1 MKMLKKRQLEG
12 VVVELLEY
20 LPERSQ
26 KILIKRFGLYN
37 KKIYTLDSIGKEF
50 GVSRE
55 RIRQIEVSSFNFLKK
70 IKKSKKINEV
80 FDFVYYSLQNEGG
93 FLDRRS
99 FKEILF
105 GQKMDLIQK
114 NQLAFLFNSLPKL
127 YYQKDTV
134 SFGGIWYF
142 ASKKNEVKKLNN
154 LHEKFVKY
162 FEETG
167 LVMKFEELKALTRT
181 DIFTKK
187 DKEFFQ
193 GETGTKRLKIILK
206 GSKLIGKNIV
216 NEWGLLSWN
225 IIAQKYVKEKAFL
238 ILKKYKKP
246 LHFREL
252 TEYMN
257 KNWRDKKTLPQTVH
271 NVIIKYEEFVFVEP
285 GTYTIKEKWIY

>member
-1 MKMLKKRQLEG
+1 MKVLEERQLESA
-12 VVVELLEY
+12 VIELLRG

-26 KILIKRFGLYN
+26 KILIKRFGLHDDN
-37 KKIYTLDSIGKEF
+37 VYTLDFIGKEF

-55 RIRQIEVSSFNFLKK
+55 RIRQIEVNSFDFLKNV
-70 IKKSKKINEV
+70 KKSKKINEI
-80 FDFVYYSLQNEGG
+80 FDFIYYSLKNEGG
-93 FLDRRS
+93 FLDREN
-99 FKEILF
+99 FEKIIF
-105 GQKMDLIQK
+105 GKKVSVHQK
-114 NQLAFLFNSLPKL
+114 NQLVFLLNTLPKL

-134 SFGGIWYF
+134 NFSGVWYF

-162 FEETG
+162 FKEIGSVTK
-167 LVMKFEELKALTRT
+167 LKELEILIQT
-181 DIFTKK
+181 DAFTKN

-193 GETGTKRLKIILK
+193 RDNGMKRLKIILN

-238 ILKKYKKP
+238 ILKKNKKP

-252 TEYMN
+252 TEHMN

-271 NVIIKYEEFVFVEP
+271 NVIIKYEEFIFVKP
-285 GTYTIKEKWIY
+285 GTYTIKEK